1 MERND
6 KSTKTLYYFVFVSY
20 TTEANPPAWRSSD
33 WTMPR
38 LNRTVTPW
46 AQKSQETQIDDD
58 GINYLRNQSRTGFE
72 AFDDRLTEPAM
83 RWWTIN
89 DILHSANV
97 EYEHITDVL
106 GAIQDSCYGRK
117 TMVLGQ
123 IETDVSKSGW
133 VMLFLFSLHA
143 MWHMFLEIYF

>member
-1 MERND
+1 
-6 KSTKTLYYFVFVSY
+6 
-20 TTEANPPAWRSSD
+20 
-33 WTMPR
+33 
-38 LNRTVTPW
+38 
-46 AQKSQETQIDDD
+46 
-58 GINYLRNQSRTGFE
+58 
-72 AFDDRLTEPAM
+72 M

-143 MWHMFLEIYF
+143 MWHMFLEIYFKKNLLQRP